1 MHISWLGQN
10 CFKIEAKQASVL
22 IDPISGAGFKM
33 PKTSADILLLPRP
46 YPGAELAF
54 LKNDPFVIQ
63 TPGEFEIKGIFVEG
77 QTLGLAPQIIY
88 RLEIEGIL
96 LGHLGNLGKQ
106 DEGVTGFL
114 EEVDVLFVP
123 VGGGEVLGPAE
134 AAEVVSSIEPRLV
147 IPMRYKQTGAANLQP
162 V

>member
-1 MHISWLGQN
+1 M
-10 CFKIEAKQASVL
+10 
-22 IDPISGAGFKM
+22 
-33 PKTSADILLLPRP
+33 
-46 YPGAELAF
+46 
-54 LKNDPFVIQ
+54 
-63 TPGEFEIKGIFVEG
+63 
-77 QTLGLAPQIIY
+77 PQIIY

-162 V
+162 VEKFCQAMAVKFPERQKRVTVTKKDLPNEETRLVILEI